1 MDLVSREAVLSILRG
16 ISMKPEEAALISQV
30 FTYVAEQVKALPR
43 WDGDKELKLRLIKFI
58 LEDEVEQ

>member
-30 FTYVAEQVKALPR
+30 FTHIAEQVKALPR

-58 LEDEVEQ
+58 LEDEVE